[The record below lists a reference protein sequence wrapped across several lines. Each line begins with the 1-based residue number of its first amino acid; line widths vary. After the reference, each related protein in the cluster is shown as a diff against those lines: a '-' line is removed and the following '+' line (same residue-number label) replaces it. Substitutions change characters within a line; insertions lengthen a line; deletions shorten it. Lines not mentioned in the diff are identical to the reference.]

1 MRDPVIGAAA
11 QVGGVRVARARGQDR
26 WSGEPVGG
34 EPMRETG
41 GVRGPFLGPR
51 IQ

>member
-1 MRDPVIGAAA
+1 MTNA
-11 QVGGVRVARARGQDR
+11 VARARGQDR
-26 WSGEPVGG
+26 WSGEPVRG